1 MQKVKSV
8 SCSLFILRFF
18 ISVLFNYSCKITK
31 KWQKWGGQ
39 KAKYSVKGG
48 FSADF
53 MYKKVKKV
61 LKLCRK
67 NIYLYPK
74 WHKYVFSHLQLPF
87 CNDNYKPA

>member
-48 FSADF
+48 FSAE
-53 MYKKVKKV
+53 
-61 LKLCRK
+61 
-67 NIYLYPK
+67 NP
-74 WHKYVFSHLQLPF
+74 PF
-87 CNDNYKPA
+87 YGIIKD